1 MLLVSINRSYYDKKS
16 AFWIDCNSYRTTDIL
31 CLFCRM
37 YKLTPAPQ
45 QVVTTQVTPGTAATT
60 AAPTATPVVFSGPRE
75 KLLIAT
81 TTSLYDT
88 GLLNYLETKYKAQNN
103 VDLLITSQGTGKAI
117 ELAKKGDADVLLVH
131 SPSQELAFLE
141 GGNGLNRRSFA
152 SNYFLIIGP
161 ASDPAGIKGMTP
173 ENAFKTILTKGKGG
187 DTKVIFVSRGDGSGT
202 HSAEQNLWKG
212 AGYTYATDVQ
222 KSGAWYVEAGKGM
235 GDTLQMASEKGA
247 YTLTDEGTY
256 LAYKNNLKLDPI
268 VTQGASL
275 LNIYSAMAVLTS
287 KQPVEKIT
295 MANDFISFLISPQ
308 TQQDI
313 ADYGKD
319 KYGKS
324 LFTPMSVSVPTA
336 AAGYVGDYSTP
347 ATAVRL
353 LKAYHAGSLASS
365 FSKLEKSFEKA
376 HPDTDVQLY
385 SGGSAAIID
394 KVNKQNMFSDVL
406 ASADT
411 VLIPKNLY
419 PKNATFDVNFA
430 KNSMVLVYTNTSK
443 SAATINADNWYTVL
457 ATKDI
462 SYAISDP
469 TSDPA
474 GYRSLMTIALAERKY
489 GDSSIF
495 NTLVAPYSKMT
506 KVTDGAK
513 HTINAT
519 NPSPDG
525 KKLVI
530 TKTGPD
536 IIPLLKA
543 GTVDYAFEYSSVAIQ
558 SGLPYL
564 ALPPEIDLSD
574 PTMTARYANVQVIR
588 PSGSTTVTEVATP
601 IIYGVTIPTST
612 RNADG
617 GADFI
622 NLLIGKEGQAVL
634 TADGQTPIV
643 PAIASGTNIPAA
655 LQPNV
660 KII

>member
-1 MLLVSINRSYYDKKS
+1 MTKKVHFGLIAIVIALLIFS
-16 AFWIDCNSYRTTDIL
+16 ACFAGCTSSA
-31 CLFCRM
+31 
-37 YKLTPAPQ
+37 PAPQ
-45 QVVTTQVTPGTAATT
+45 QVVTTQVTPGTATTT

-88 GLLNYLETKYKAQNN
+88 GLLNYLETKYEAQNN

-173 ENAFKTILTKGKGG
+173 ENAFKTILTKGKSG

-256 LAYKNNLKLDPI
+256 LAYKNNLNLDPI

-295 MANDFISFLISPQ
+295 MANDFINFLISPQ

-324 LFTPMSVSVPTA
+324 LFTPMSVNVPTA
-336 AAGYVGDYSTP
+336 PAGYVGDYSTP
-347 ATAVRL
+347 ATAVKL

-376 HPDTDVQLY
+376 HPETDVQLY

-411 VLIPKNLY
+411 ILIPKNLY

-506 KVTDGAK
+506 KMTDGAK
-513 HTINAT
+513 QTINAT

-558 SGLPYL
+558 SGLPYVT
-564 ALPPEIDLSD
+564 LPPEIDLSD
-574 PTMTARYANVQVIR
+574 PTMAARYANVQVIR

>member
-1 MLLVSINRSYYDKKS
+1 M
-16 AFWIDCNSYRTTDIL
+16 
-31 CLFCRM
+31 
-37 YKLTPAPQ
+37 
-45 QVVTTQVTPGTAATT
+45 
-60 AAPTATPVVFSGPRE
+60 
-75 KLLIAT
+75 
-81 TTSLYDT
+81 
-88 GLLNYLETKYKAQNN
+88 
-103 VDLLITSQGTGKAI
+103 
-117 ELAKKGDADVLLVH
+117 
-131 SPSQELAFLE
+131 
-141 GGNGLNRRSFA
+141 
-152 SNYFLIIGP
+152 
-161 ASDPAGIKGMTP
+161 
-173 ENAFKTILTKGKGG
+173 
-187 DTKVIFVSRGDGSGT
+187 FVSRGDSSGT
-202 HSAEQNLWKG
+202 HSAEQNIWKG
-212 AGYTYATDVQ
+212 AGYTYAKDVQ
-222 KSGAWYVEAGKGM
+222 KSGNWYIEAGKGM
-235 GDTLQMASEKGA
+235 GETLQMASEKGA

-256 LAYKNNLKLDPI
+256 LTYQSKLNLNPI

-275 LNIYSAMAVLTS
+275 LNIYSVMSVLNS

-295 MANDFISFLISPQ
+295 MSNDFINFLLSPQ

-313 ADYGKD
+313 ADYGKE

-336 AAGYVGDYSTP
+336 PAGYVGDYSTP
-347 ATAVRL
+347 ATAVKL

-365 FSKLEKSFEKA
+365 FAKLEKNFEKA
-376 HPDTDVQLY
+376 HPDTDVQLF

-394 KVNKQNMFSDVL
+394 KVNKQNMFADVL

-419 PKNATFDVNFA
+419 TKNATFDINFA

-443 SAATINADNWYTVL
+443 GAATINADNWYTVL

-474 GYRSLMTIALAERKY
+474 GYRSLMTIALSERKY

-495 NTLVAPYSKMT
+495 NTLVAPYSKIT
-506 KVTDGAK
+506 KVSDGAR

-525 KKLVI
+525 KKLII

-543 GTVDYAFEYSSVAIQ
+543 GTVDYAFEYSSIAIQ
-558 SGLPYL
+558 SGLPYVT
-564 ALPPEIDLSD
+564 LPPEIDLSD

-634 TADGQTPIV
+634 TLDGQTPIV
-643 PAIASGTNIPAA
+643 PAIASGTNIPAEI
-655 LQPNV
+655 LPNV
-660 KII
+660 KMV

>member
-1 MLLVSINRSYYDKKS
+1 MKRFSELSLGVLLIIILVGVVFIAGCTSS
-16 AFWIDCNSYRTTDIL
+16 A
-31 CLFCRM
+31 
-37 YKLTPAPQ
+37 PAPQ
-45 QVVTTQVTPGTAATT
+45 QGVTTQITTVPPVTT
-60 AAPTATPVVFSGPRE
+60 AVPAITAVVFTGPRQ
-75 KLLIAT
+75 KILIAT

-88 GLLNYLETKYKAQNN
+88 GLLNYLETKFEAQNN

-117 ELAKKGDADVLLVH
+117 ELAKRGDADVLLVH
-131 SPSQELAFLE
+131 SPTQEMAFLE

-152 SNYFLIIGP
+152 SNYFVIVGP

-173 ENAFKTILTKGKGG
+173 EDAFKTILTKGKAG
-187 DTKVIFVSRGDGSGT
+187 DTTVMFVSRGDGSGT
-202 HSAEQNLWKG
+202 HTAEQNIWKG
-212 AGYTYATDVQ
+212 AGYTYAKDVQ
-222 KSGAWYVEAGKGM
+222 KSGNWYIEAGKGM
-235 GDTLQMASEKGA
+235 GETLQMASEKGA

-256 LAYKNNLKLDPI
+256 LAYQSKLNLNPI

-275 LNIYSAMAVLTS
+275 LNIYSVMSVLTS

-295 MANDFISFLISPQ
+295 MANDFINFLLSPQ

-336 AAGYVGDYSTP
+336 PAGYVGDYSTP
-347 ATAVRL
+347 ATAVKL
-353 LKAYHAGSLASS
+353 LKVYHAGSLASS
-365 FSKLEKSFEKA
+365 FAKLEKSFEKSHA
-376 HPDTDVQLY
+376 DTDVQLY

-394 KVNKQNMFSDVL
+394 KVNKQNMFADVL

-419 PKNATFDVNFA
+419 TKNATFDVDFA

-443 SAATINADNWYTVL
+443 GAATINADNWYTIL
-457 ATKDI
+457 ATKNI

-489 GDSSIF
+489 GDSAIF

-513 HTINAT
+513 NTIDAT

-536 IIPLLKA
+536 IIPLLNA

-558 SGLPYL
+558 SGLPYVT
-564 ALPPEIDLSD
+564 LPPEIDLSD
-574 PTMTARYANVQVIR
+574 PTMVARYANVQVIR
-588 PSGSTTVTEVATP
+588 PSGSATVTEVGTP

-612 RNADG
+612 HNAAG

-634 TADGQTPIV
+634 NADGQTPIV
-643 PAIASGTNIPAA
+643 PAIASGTGIPDA
-655 LQPNV
+655 LMQNV
-660 KII
+660 KKV

>member
-1 MLLVSINRSYYDKKS
+1 MKRFSELSLGILLIILLVGVVFIAGCTGS
-16 AFWIDCNSYRTTDIL
+16 A
-31 CLFCRM
+31 
-37 YKLTPAPQ
+37 PAPQ
-45 QVVTTQVTPGTAATT
+45 QVVTNQITTVPVGTT
-60 AAPTATPVVFSGPRE
+60 AVPAATPVVLTGPRQ

-88 GLLNYLETKYKAQNN
+88 GLLNYLETKYEAQNN

-117 ELAKKGDADVLLVH
+117 ELAKRGDADVLLVH
-131 SPSQELAFLE
+131 SPSQEMAFLE

-152 SNYFLIIGP
+152 SNYFVIVGP

-173 ENAFKTILTKGKGG
+173 EDAFKTILTRGKAG
-187 DTKVIFVSRGDGSGT
+187 DTTVMFVSRGDGSGT
-202 HSAEQNLWKG
+202 HSAEQNIWKG
-212 AGYTYATDVQ
+212 AGYTYARDVQ
-222 KSGAWYVEAGKGM
+222 KSGNWYIEAGKGM
-235 GDTLQMASEKGA
+235 GETLQMASEKGA

-256 LAYKNNLKLDPI
+256 LAYQSKLNLNPI

-275 LNIYSAMAVLTS
+275 LNIYSVMSVLTS

-295 MANDFISFLISPQ
+295 MANDFINFLLSPQ

-347 ATAVRL
+347 ATAVKL

-365 FSKLEKSFEKA
+365 FAKMEKSFEKA

-394 KVNKQNMFSDVL
+394 KVNKQNMFADVL

-419 PKNATFDVNFA
+419 TKNATFDINFA

-443 SAATINADNWYTVL
+443 GAATINADNWYTVL

-474 GYRSLMTIALAERKY
+474 GYRSLMTIALSERKY
-489 GDSSIF
+489 GDGSIF
-495 NTLVAPYSKMT
+495 NTLVAPYSKIT
-506 KVTDGAK
+506 KVVDGAK

-543 GTVDYAFEYSSVAIQ
+543 GTVDYAFEYSSIAIQ
-558 SGLPYL
+558 SGLPYVT
-564 ALPPEIDLSD
+564 LPPEIDLSD
-574 PTMTARYANVQVIR
+574 PSMVSRYANVQVIR

-601 IIYGVTIPTST
+601 IIYGVTVPTST
-612 RNADG
+612 RNAGG

-634 TADGQTPIV
+634 NADGQTPIV
-643 PAIASGTNIPAA
+643 PAMASGTDIPAEI
-655 LQPNV
+655 LPNV
-660 KII
+660 KMI